1 MAIRV
6 KQSATFM
13 WPVEVMIPK
22 SGGGFDK
29 VTFDAEFRRLTTEEW
44 REMVDRMAQGKIDF
58 SDIAIEIVT
67 GWSGVNDEPDTPLP
81 FSHTALKE
89 LLNIAQV
96 PGAIYNA
103 FSKSLNGPAREKN

>member
-44 REMVDRMAQGKIDF
+44 REMVDRMAEGKMDL
-58 SDIAIEIVT
+58 SDIALKIVA
-67 GWSGVNDEPDTPLP
+67 GWSGVDDEPDTPLP
-81 FSHTALKE
+81 FSHTALKD

-96 PGAIYNA
+96 PGAIFNA
-103 FSKSLNGPAREKN
+103 FSKSLSGPAREKN